1 MNYLA
6 HIFLSGNN
14 PEIQIGNFIGDFV
27 KGSKLKKYPTEIKKG
42 IILHRLID
50 EYTDNHTVVKETV
63 LFLRPEF
70 GRYSAIITDMYF
82 DYFLAKNFRF
92 YTNGVNLNRFALRFY
107 VTTLCHYKHL
117 PTKVKGFIFHFI
129 TTNRLGKYS
138 TIEGLKKSLEIM
150 SNYKVSALKPDL
162 IIEFLALHS
171 QEIETKFQQFF
182 PDLTE
187 FVTEQIKSDK
197 LNIH

>member
-27 KGSKLKKYPTEIKKG
+27 KGSKLKKYPDEIKKG

-50 EYTDNHTVVKETV
+50 DYTDNHSVVKETV
-63 LFLRPEF
+63 LLLRPAF
-70 GRYSAIITDMYF
+70 GRYSAIIADMYF
-82 DYFLAKNFRF
+82 DYFLAKSFRF
-92 YTNGVNLNRFALRFY
+92 YTNGITLNRFAFRFY
-107 VTTLCHYKHL
+107 FAILLHYKHL

-138 TIEGLKKSLEIM
+138 KIKGLKKSLEIM

-162 IIEFLALHS
+162 IIGFLDEHS
-171 QEIETKFQQFF
+171 QEIETKFHLFF
-182 PDLTE
+182 PDLIE
-187 FVTEQIKSDK
+187 FVTEQLKSDK